1 MQDKSNAY
9 KAKFESGDYEVVY
22 KFRMNDNP
30 ALEYT
35 DDYIL
40 GGRITEAEFSAFSFG
55 NFVSRALELSFLDDE
70 VFVPKMAKIDVSY
83 TIGEADNSW
92 SPKGTFYV
100 DKRQRSDAEI
110 SLIAYDAAL
119 KAGVPFMTSGTWTIT
134 SALDVYDELVSLIG
148 VGADSTTR
156 NMIQANNYTLE
167 SAPDIGQDGTTIG
180 EMIGYLAAVYGC
192 NAVIDEFENLK
203 FIKPYG
209 TVVGTYQC
217 SDISASPVVTIDRI
231 KLHTDRDVNAE
242 FRYPVVSDEEWDAM
256 TGYILEGTS
265 IFATQTMANAI
276 GAELVGKT
284 YRGFTATGVIEDP
297 ALQLG
302 DIITLEDSDVMLVKR
317 IISFDDDAVELSA
330 PYEEEIES
338 EYPKPTPTQRQI
350 QKEKAR
356 RMASIS
362 VLEDQIELK
371 VNTADFEAADASNYA
386 SITPYYLQNYGA
398 TPSKTDPNW
407 STTAPQWVSGMHM
420 WTLTEYVTKG
430 GTVTRSNPVDITG
443 ATGPAGQGEAGKS
456 PVSFDQYLYASTSS
470 DSPTGGQWIPVEDF
484 DLSDYSGD
492 QGNVYY
498 IWTKT
503 ITTFDDSSTT
513 ETEPYLDTYY
523 NNVQA
528 ELQVLDGSIRSY
540 VAEQRTQITTDIT
553 NTENRL
559 QGDINTERT
568 RIDTLSSQLTQTA
581 GELRGEITNQTELLE
596 NYADTAASGAAND
609 LAATLATYIRYYQ
622 SGGTGVLE
630 LGDNAS
636 GYVAKLN
643 NQKLSFY
650 DGDTEVAYISNN
662 KLYIT
667 NGEIQ
672 NNLQI
677 GKYQW
682 ITDSTGRMSLKWVG

>member
-1 MQDKSNAY
+1 MQSRSNAY
-9 KAKFESGDYEVVY
+9 KTKFNSGDYEVVY
-22 KFRMNDNP
+22 KFRINDNSE
-30 ALEYT
+30 LEYT
-35 DDYIL
+35 DDNIL
-40 GGRITEAEFSAFSFG
+40 GGRITEAEFSAFGIG
-55 NFVSRALELSFLDDE
+55 NFISRTLEVSFLDD
-70 VFVPKMAKIDVSY
+70 VITVPKRAKIDVSY
-83 TIGEADNSW
+83 TIGEAANSW
-92 SPKGTFYV
+92 KPKGTFYV
-100 DKRQRSDAEI
+100 DKRQRNESEV
-110 SLIAYDAAL
+110 SLVAYDAAL
-119 KAGVPFMTSGTWTIT
+119 KASVPFMPSGTWVQTT
-134 SALDVYDELVSLIG
+134 ALAVFDELVDIIG
-148 VGADSTTR
+148 VGYDSSTR
-156 NMIQANNYTLE
+156 SMIQSNNYVLE
-167 SAPDIGQDGTTIG
+167 SAPDIGEDGTTVG
-180 EMIGYLAAVYGC
+180 EMIGYLAAIYGC
-192 NAVIDEFENLK
+192 NAVIDEFEKLK

-209 TVVGTYQC
+209 SSVGTYQC
-217 SDISASPVVTIDRI
+217 SDISLSPVVTVDRVM
-231 KLHTDRDVNAE
+231 LHTDRDVNAE
-242 FRYPVVSDEEWDAM
+242 YRYPVVDDDVWDAM
-256 TGYILEGTS
+256 TGYIVEGTS
-265 IFATQTMANAI
+265 IFANQTIANTI

-284 YRGFTATGVIEDP
+284 YQGFTSQGTLEDP
-297 ALQLG
+297 ALQMG
-302 DIITLEDSDVMLVKR
+302 DIVTIEDADVMLVKR

-371 VNTADFEAADASNYA
+371 VDTSEFEAAEASNYA

-407 STTAPQWVSGMHM
+407 STSVGQWQSGMHI
-420 WTLTEYVTKG
+420 WTLTQYTTKG
-430 GTVTRSNPVDITG
+430 GVTTRSTPVDITG
-443 ATGPAGQGEAGKS
+443 ASSEGKT
-456 PVSFDQYLYASTSS
+456 PTAFDQYLYASTS
-470 DSPTGGQWIPVEDF
+470 DQSPTGGSWIPVEDF

-503 ITTFDDSSTT
+503 IITYSDSTTT

-528 ELQVLDGSIRSY
+528 ELQILDGSIRSY
-540 VAEQRTQITTDIT
+540 VAEQRTQVTADIT
-553 NTENRL
+553 NAENRL
-559 QGDINTERT
+559 QGNINTEHT

-581 GELRGEITNQTELLE
+581 GELRGEITSQTEILE
-596 NYADTAASGAAND
+596 DYADTAASGAANA
-609 LAATLATYIRYYQ
+609 LASTLATYIRYYQ

-636 GYVAKLN
+636 GYIAKLN

-662 KLYIT
+662 KLFIN
-667 NGEIQ
+667 NGQ
-672 NNLQI
+672 VVKDFQI